1 MGPTREPSASD
12 REIERYGA
20 LREPAGKDLQ
30 ALVDL
35 AADFFGV
42 HAAAINI
49 ITSDKQHQ
57 IAAAGFE
64 PTITAREDSMC
75 AVVLGEHGPVVV
87 PDARLDARFADS
99 PFVTGAIGSVRFYAS
114 APLITPRGIPLGRLC
129 VFDERAR
136 ESTPEQE
143 RALVVLAERVMDVLE
158 LRLRS
163 REVEQSLGELTRT
176 RDELRRSNEA
186 LAHFASQV
194 SHDLRNP
201 LMVISANAE
210 MLSGEKA
217 VADDPELAEM
227 VREISDAGSRMGR
240 LIRSVL
246 THAREGGS
254 SAVGRVSLGA
264 VFEQAVRD
272 LRPVAQA
279 TSAQITVHDLPEL
292 PGDPEMLYAVAV
304 NLLDNALK
312 FARAGTSPKVEV
324 RAERRGPCWRLVVR
338 DEGIGIPAQFSE
350 SVFLPFVRLADGETR
365 ARVDGHGVGLATVKR
380 IVESHGGRVGTDSGP
395 GSGTTVWFELPADVQ
410 ERERGPHAD

>member
-1 MGPTREPSASD
+1 MGPTREPSSSD

-42 HAAAINI
+42 QSAAINI
-49 ITSDKQHQ
+49 ITSDKQYQ

-64 PTITAREDSMC
+64 PAIIAREDSMC
-75 AVVLGEHGPVVV
+75 AVVLREHGPVVV
-87 PDARLDARFADS
+87 PDARLDACFADS

-129 VFDERAR
+129 VFDERVR
-136 ESTPEQE
+136 ESTPRQE

-217 VADDPELAEM
+217 VADNPELAEM
-227 VREISDAGSRMGR
+227 VREISDAGARMGR

-254 SAVGRVSLGA
+254 AAVDRVSLDT

-312 FARAGTSPKVEV
+312 FARAGTTPRVEV
-324 RAERRGPCWRLVVR
+324 RAERRGPYWHLMVR
-338 DEGIGIPAQFSE
+338 DEGIGIPAQFSD

-365 ARVDGHGVGLATVKR
+365 ERVDGHGVGLATVKR
-380 IVESHGGRVGTDSGP
+380 IVESHGGRVGTESGP
-395 GSGTTVWFELPADVQ
+395 GAGTTVWFDLPAEV
-410 ERERGPHAD
+410 